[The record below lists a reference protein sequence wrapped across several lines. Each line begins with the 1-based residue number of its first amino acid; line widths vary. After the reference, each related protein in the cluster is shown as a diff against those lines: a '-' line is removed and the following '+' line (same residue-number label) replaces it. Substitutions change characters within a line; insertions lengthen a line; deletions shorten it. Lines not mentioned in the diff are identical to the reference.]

1 MIKHFSEGVSVTR
14 YPFFIMNK
22 RILICIL
29 LLVGTVFSE
38 IRPKLDLSGM
48 VMVHAYADWNTDESK
63 VIHRFESMLD
73 LDFDLRFNERWSAWL
88 EIEAMGMAMN
98 GMDGMEN
105 MEGMDMGDGSTMD
118 PVNPAVVF
126 NGAYIQYT
134 RSERTFF
141 RIGDLK
147 FFEGIFQ
154 NYYDFGDPRDD
165 AAGISQKTIRGLEF
179 QWSGLQLDVGFGT
192 ASNDQSCYYHFMF
205 GEYMGMDCKDGYT
218 YEIHAAYS
226 FEFNDQVIR
235 PYFDYKSYQRKDY
248 NELYAGLDVS
258 LSLGYFAFHGLY
270 GFHSVFLASDDA
282 VSNHVLLA
290 EPSFEI
296 SRFCILGSVFYAF
309 IDDPVRTSLEITSRP
324 EYFFA
329 AMEPSVAVNEYWSI
343 GVPLELHTNSLD
355 KKVDLGSVRVGGR
368 FYFNVPDFKI
378 NIISMVLADIPYG
391 DDWPSEENK
400 NDPAFIFGV
409 EAMFDF

>member
-1 MIKHFSEGVSVTR
+1 
-14 YPFFIMNK
+14 MNK

-118 PVNPAVVF
+118 PVSPAVVF

-226 FEFNDQVIR
+226 FEFKDQVIR

-270 GFHSVFLASDDA
+270 GFHSVFLASDNA

-329 AMEPSVAVNEYWSI
+329 ATEPSVAVNEYWSI

-368 FYFNVPDFKI
+368 FYFNVPDYKI

-400 NDPAFIFGV
+400 NDPSFIFGV

>member
-1 MIKHFSEGVSVTR
+1 
-14 YPFFIMNK
+14 MNK

-118 PVNPAVVF
+118 PVSPAVVF

-258 LSLGYFAFHGLY
+258 LSL
-270 GFHSVFLASDDA
+270 
-282 VSNHVLLA
+282 
-290 EPSFEI
+290 
-296 SRFCILGSVFYAF
+296 
-309 IDDPVRTSLEITSRP
+309 
-324 EYFFA
+324 
-329 AMEPSVAVNEYWSI
+329 
-343 GVPLELHTNSLD
+343 
-355 KKVDLGSVRVGGR
+355 
-368 FYFNVPDFKI
+368 
-378 NIISMVLADIPYG
+378 
-391 DDWPSEENK
+391 
-400 NDPAFIFGV
+400 
-409 EAMFDF
+409 

>member
-1 MIKHFSEGVSVTR
+1 
-14 YPFFIMNK
+14 
-22 RILICIL
+22 
-29 LLVGTVFSE
+29 
-38 IRPKLDLSGM
+38 
-48 VMVHAYADWNTDESK
+48 MVHAYADWNTDESK
-63 VIHRFESMLD
+63 VTHRFESMLD
-73 LDFDLRFNERWSAWL
+73 LDFDLYFNERWSAWL

-98 GMDGMEN
+98 GM
-105 MEGMDMGDGSTMD
+105 EGMDMGDGSTMD
-118 PVNPAVVF
+118 PVNPAVIF

-165 AAGISQKTIRGLEF
+165 AAGMSQKTIRGLEF
-179 QWSGLQLDVGFGT
+179 QWNGLQLDVGFGT
-192 ASNDQSCYYHFMF
+192 ASNDQSCFYHFMF

-218 YEIHAAYS
+218 YEVHTAYN
-226 FEFNDQVIR
+226 FEIAEQVFH
-235 PYFDYKSYQRKDY
+235 PYFAYKSYQRKDY
-248 NELYAGLDVS
+248 NELYAGLDLS
-258 LSLGYFAFHGLY
+258 LSLGPFAFHGLY

-282 VSNHVLLA
+282 VSYHALLA

-296 SRFCILGSVFYAF
+296 SRFCIIGSLFYAF

-329 AMEPSVAVNEYWSI
+329 AIEPSVALNEYWTI
-343 GVPLELHTNSLD
+343 GVPLELHTNTLD
-355 KKVDLGSVRVGGR
+355 KKDDLGSVRVGGR

-391 DDWPSEENK
+391 DDWPIEENK
-400 NDPAFIFGV
+400 DDPSFIFGV

>member
-1 MIKHFSEGVSVTR
+1 
-14 YPFFIMNK
+14 MNK

-179 QWSGLQLDVGFGT
+179 QWNGLQLDVGFGT

-258 LSLGYFAFHGLY
+258 LSLGYIAFHGLY

-329 AMEPSVAVNEYWSI
+329 AIEPSVAVNEYLSI

-368 FYFNVPDFKI
+368 FYFNVPDYKI

-391 DDWPSEENK
+391 KDWPSEENK
-400 NDPAFIFGV
+400 NDPSLIFGI

>member
-1 MIKHFSEGVSVTR
+1 
-14 YPFFIMNK
+14 MNK

-179 QWSGLQLDVGFGT
+179 QWNGLQLDVGFGT

-258 LSLGYFAFHGLY
+258 LSLGYIAFHGLY

-329 AMEPSVAVNEYWSI
+329 AIEPSVAVNEYWSI

-368 FYFNVPDFKI
+368 FYFNVPDYKI

-391 DDWPSEENK
+391 KDWPSEEKK
-400 NDPAFIFGV
+400 NDPSLIFGI

>member
-1 MIKHFSEGVSVTR
+1 
-14 YPFFIMNK
+14 MNK

-179 QWSGLQLDVGFGT
+179 QWNGLQLDVGFGT

-258 LSLGYFAFHGLY
+258 LSLGYIAFHGLY

-329 AMEPSVAVNEYWSI
+329 AIEPSVAVNEYWSI

-368 FYFNVPDFKI
+368 FYFNVPDYKI

-391 DDWPSEENK
+391 KDWPSEENK
-400 NDPAFIFGV
+400 NDPSLIFGI

>member
-1 MIKHFSEGVSVTR
+1 
-14 YPFFIMNK
+14 MNK

-105 MEGMDMGDGSTMD
+105 MEVMDMGDGSTMD
-118 PVNPAVVF
+118 PVSPAVVF

-329 AMEPSVAVNEYWSI
+329 AIEPSVAVNEYWSI

-368 FYFNVPDFKI
+368 FYFNVPDYKI

-400 NDPAFIFGV
+400 NDPSFIFGV

>member
-1 MIKHFSEGVSVTR
+1 
-14 YPFFIMNK
+14 MNK

-118 PVNPAVVF
+118 PVSPAVVF

-270 GFHSVFLASDDA
+270 GFHSVFLASDNA

-329 AMEPSVAVNEYWSI
+329 AIEPSVAVNEYWSI

-368 FYFNVPDFKI
+368 FYFNVPDYKI

-400 NDPAFIFGV
+400 NDPSFIFGV

>member
-1 MIKHFSEGVSVTR
+1 
-14 YPFFIMNK
+14 MNK
-22 RILICIL
+22 IILFCIL
-29 LLVGTVFSE
+29 LLIGTAFSE

-118 PVNPAVVF
+118 PVSPAVVF

-226 FEFNDQVIR
+226 FEFKDQVIR

-270 GFHSVFLASDDA
+270 GFHSVFLASDNA

-329 AMEPSVAVNEYWSI
+329 ATEPSVAVNEYWSI

-368 FYFNVPDFKI
+368 FYFNVPDYKI

-400 NDPAFIFGV
+400 NDPSFIFGV